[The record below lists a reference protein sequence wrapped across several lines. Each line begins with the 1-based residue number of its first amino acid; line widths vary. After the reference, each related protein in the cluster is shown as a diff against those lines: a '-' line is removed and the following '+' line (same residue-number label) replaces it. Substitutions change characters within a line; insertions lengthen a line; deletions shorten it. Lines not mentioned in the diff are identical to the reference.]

1 MVPST
6 LNTHP
11 GKRQPSE
18 AEQKLVHMALQ
29 IAADTTLDYSALM
42 PERQCRPVPFFGPIE
57 RAKVITFGLNPST
70 GEFTKQRSWSGVT
83 DAALADE
90 LVNYWTNSRRPPH
103 KWFQPWET
111 VLSKLGVSYTS
122 DAAHIDLS
130 PRATNCRKGE
140 LRSLFVKMLQTDA
153 SIWIEAL
160 RSAPKCKLILAA
172 GSATNASKSGYINDF
187 IFEKLSDTGVRLRDP
202 WHRKKGA
209 GQTAF
214 HTICLPEGREI
225 PFFFCSTGPS
235 KNGTVLIE
243 ACRVSIDTLKKHLN
257 DQPGASNV
265 PPASSE
271 SSP

>member
-11 GKRQPSE
+11 GKRQASE
-18 AEQKLVHMALQ
+18 AEQKLVRMALN
-29 IAADTTLDYSALM
+29 IAADTALDYSALM

-70 GEFTKQRSWSGVT
+70 GEFTKQRRWSEVT

-90 LVNYWTNSRRPPH
+90 LVNYWTNPRRTRH
-103 KWFQPWET
+103 EWFQPWET
-111 VLSKLGVSYTS
+111 VLSELGVSYTS

-140 LRSLFVKMLQTDA
+140 LKALFVKMLKTDA

-172 GSATNASKSGYINDF
+172 GSNEF
-187 IFEKLSDTGVRLRDP
+187 ISEKLSDTGVRLRDP
-202 WHRKKGA
+202 WYRKKGA
-209 GQTAF
+209 GAGQTASQ
-214 HTICLPEGREI
+214 TICLPEGREI

-235 KNGTVLIE
+235 SKNDGPAVLIA
-243 ACRVSIDTLKKHLN
+243 ACRAHIAALKKHLN
-257 DQPGASNV
+257 DQRGASNV
-265 PPASSE
+265 LPASSE
-271 SSP
+271 GSP

>member
-11 GKRQPSE
+11 GKRQASE
-18 AEQKLVHMALQ
+18 AEQQLVHMALQ
-29 IAADTTLDYSALM
+29 IAADTTRDYSALM
-42 PERQCRPVPFFGPIE
+42 PERQCRPLPFFGPIE

-83 DAALADE
+83 DALAEE
-90 LVNYWTNSRRPPH
+90 LVNYWTNSRRAPH
-103 KWFQPWET
+103 EWFQPWET
-111 VLSKLGVSYTS
+111 VLSELGVSYTS

-160 RSAPKCKLILAA
+160 RRAPKCKLILAA
-172 GSATNASKSGYINDF
+172 GSATNASKSGYINEF
-187 IFEKLSDTGVRLRDP
+187 ISEKLSDTGVRLGGP
-202 WHRKKGA
+202 WSRKKGA
-209 GQTAF
+209 GQTASQ
-214 HTICLPEGREI
+214 TICLPEGREI

-243 ACRVSIDTLKKHLN
+243 ACRVNIAALKKHLN
-257 DQPGASNV
+257 DQPAASNV
-265 PPASSE
+265 APASSE
-271 SSP
+271 SPP